1 MANMKDIAKLAG
13 VSVVT
18 VSRVVNNSSNV
29 GDETRKKVQQ
39 AIKELKYKPNRVA
52 KRLRSTVSSGNLL
65 GVLIPDIKNPF
76 YVDVLNGIEEIAYKN
91 NYALIMCNFNQDEEK
106 QSRYI
111 DILLSE
117 AVDGMIVAPVK
128 TDDQKIINVIQSG
141 LPIVCVDRGLK
152 DVDVDVVLVDNKRGA
167 FLAVEHIIKSGY
179 KRIAYI
185 SGKRDI
191 PSSLQREEGYLEA
204 LKKYDIAVDSSLI
217 KYGDSSHASGVTLSG
232 DLLDL
237 PNPPDAIFT
246 GNNLITLG
254 ALETIN
260 KREIKIPQEV
270 AIVGFDDMYWSNSF
284 NPPLTAVRQP
294 AHEIGKRA
302 IELLIQRIEDP
313 HKSTVQMIL
322 NADLILRKSC

>member
-18 VSRVVNNSSNV
+18 VSRVVNDSSNV

-322 NADLILRKSC
+322 NADLIQRKSC